1 VRIEGAGSA
10 GLASLT
16 GAEVVVFGRRT
27 EQRALTATSFA
38 VRTVDGAPAFD
49 GVLARTGDDF
59 VLLLSDGRRR
69 TVTRPP
75 PALRE
80 RVGSRVWV
88 TGSPDVEPQAFG
100 IIEP

>member
-10 GLASLT
+10 GLASLS
-16 GAEVVVFGRRT
+16 GAEVVVWGRRS
-27 EQRALTATSFA
+27 EQHVLDAVSFA
-38 VRTVDGAPAFD
+38 VRTVDGAAAVD
-49 GVLARTGDDF
+49 GILERSGDAYA
-59 VLLLSDGRRR
+59 LRLTDGSRRM
-69 TVTRPP
+69 VTRPS

-88 TGSPDVEPQAFG
+88 TGPADVEPQAFG